1 MEVLNLKE
9 EEMKLRI
16 LEEWT
21 GYMGIDLTVLERES
35 IMFVPEKKKESGRIS
50 VFSFENKIILI
61 FDPALENIVRP
72 FEELSEFSVEK
83 IPALSGGLLKRG
95 RKTSIKYLNP
105 SNFVPFDPPD
115 EFIVRRL
122 NLGDRTAFYN
132 FRSHCTRED
141 LVEGYVELN
150 HVAVFGAFYEREI
163 VAVSSIIKWGKIADI
178 GIITIPDFRELG
190 LGKALGS
197 KSSEWGILS
206 KNLVQYR
213 HDVLNYGSLK
223 VSRALGFKEYMVQQD
238 FYPAR

>member
-1 MEVLNLKE
+1 MKE

-61 FDPALENIVRP
+61 FDHALENIVRP

-83 IPALSGGLLKRG
+83 IPALSGELLKRG

>member
-83 IPALSGGLLKRG
+83 IPALSGELLKRG
-95 RKTSIKYLNP
+95 RKTSIK
-105 SNFVPFDPPD
+105 
-115 EFIVRRL
+115 
-122 NLGDRTAFYN
+122 
-132 FRSHCTRED
+132 
-141 LVEGYVELN
+141 
-150 HVAVFGAFYEREI
+150 
-163 VAVSSIIKWGKIADI
+163 
-178 GIITIPDFRELG
+178 
-190 LGKALGS
+190 
-197 KSSEWGILS
+197 
-206 KNLVQYR
+206 
-213 HDVLNYGSLK
+213 
-223 VSRALGFKEYMVQQD
+223 
-238 FYPAR
+238 

>member
-1 MEVLNLKE
+1 MEVPSLKE

-21 GYMGIDLTVLERES
+21 GYMGIDSTALERES
-35 IMFVPEKKKESGRIS
+35 VLLIPGKKSESGRVS
-50 VFSFENKIILI
+50 VFSFENKIVLI
-61 FDPALENIVRP
+61 FDPALESIVRN
-72 FEELSEFSVEK
+72 FEKLSEFSVEK
-83 IPALSGGLLKRG
+83 IPALSGGSLRRG

-105 SNFVPFDPPD
+105 SNFVPYDPPD

-141 LVEGYVELN
+141 LAEGYVELN

-238 FYPAR
+238 FYLVR